1 MWIIKKQ
8 FEKEFNMSE
17 IKRVVSIG
25 AHSLDAEVLGGPIM
39 MKYANQGAHC
49 TFIHVTQGRLE
60 DPNATEEAKSKYLQE
75 LLDQN
80 KRAAGKLNGDTIWL
94 GYVSSNMPSLEEFSS
109 RMEQYFLEEKVDLV
123 ITHWRGS
130 MHPRHINTHDAV
142 TNAVKRLHEKGSS
155 IRLVYGENFEDLVG
169 FVPQAY
175 FKLEQQEVEQWF
187 TGLGEYSVFR
197 GEINDFPYKDYYSTI
212 GKVRQIESNNDGF
225 TVAYMYASL
234 IENNLW

>member
-1 MWIIKKQ
+1 
-8 FEKEFNMSE
+8 MSE

-25 AHSLDAEVLGGPIM
+25 AHSLDAEILGGPIM
-39 MKYANQGAHC
+39 MKYAKNGAHC
-49 TFIHVTQGRLE
+49 TYIHVTQGRLE
-60 DPNATEEAKSKYLQE
+60 DPNATEEEKSEYLQL

-80 KRAAGKLNGDTIWL
+80 KRAADKLSGDTIWL
-94 GYVSSNMPSLEEFSS
+94 GYVSSNMPSLEEFSD
-109 RMEQYFLEEKVDLV
+109 RLQQYFMDEKVDLV

-142 TNAVKRLHEKGSS
+142 TTAVKRLREKGYP

-169 FVPQAY
+169 FIPQAY
-175 FKLEQQEVEQWF
+175 FKLEQQEMEQWF
-187 TGLGEYSVFR
+187 KGLSEYSVFL

-212 GKVRQIESNNDGF
+212 GKVRQIESNNSGY

-234 IENNLW
+234 IENQLW